1 VDLDLDLSGKRRDDP
16 VPGYAQRLRPTA
28 RICAILAGVVVL
40 IAVLCWFLV
49 REAGG
54 RPWPG
59 LPPSVPL
66 GLVLL
71 SAVLILLS
79 TRFRSSILRR
89 AFPRSAALAIQP
101 DVVLTAYR
109 KATLASFLLL
119 EVSALCGLLVALTSG
134 SATFG
139 IIVCVVVLFGMFT
152 RWPRATVVDRLV
164 RGRLAP

>member
-1 VDLDLDLSGKRRDDP
+1 MDLDLDLSGKRRDDP

-28 RICAILAGVVVL
+28 RLCAILAGLVAL

-59 LPPSVPL
+59 LPTSVPL
-66 GLVLL
+66 GLVLF

-79 TRFRSSILRR
+79 SRFHSSILRR
-89 AFPRSAALAIQP
+89 AFPRSATLAIQS
-101 DVVLTAYR
+101 DAVLAAYR
-109 KATLASFLLL
+109 KATLASFLIL

-139 IIVCVVVLFGMFT
+139 IIVCVVALFGMFT
-152 RWPRATVVDRLV
+152 RWPRAAMVDRLI
-164 RGRLAP
+164 RGRVAP